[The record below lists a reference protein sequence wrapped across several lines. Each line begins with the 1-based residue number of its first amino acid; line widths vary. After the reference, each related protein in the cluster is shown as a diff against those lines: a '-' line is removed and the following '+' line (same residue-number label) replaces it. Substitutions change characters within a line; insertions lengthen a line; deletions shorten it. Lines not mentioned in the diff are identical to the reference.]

1 MELYCAFFK
10 ILRHNIRN
18 IIIYILI
25 LLGLIVLLT
34 FQIQNIKYANAV
46 SMTEEYEKIW
56 EDYIETEPAGV
67 TFHLYSSL
75 DVTDSRELKLYY
87 FFNYV
92 AFSIMSITATGIAI
106 MLAEFQ
112 NDSTD
117 RRIRSALVQERK
129 LLFLYM
135 SAGLMLVIGI
145 WSIHILAAICLLGR
159 IVFSMK
165 GMLAALNMLALAVSA
180 HGFANLSM
188 QFIKNKK
195 RIGITINMLILIM
208 CLISG
213 VFTPQY
219 LLGDTAKAI
228 AVLMPTYWYVKA
240 GDIISSNQFIET
252 FNYVEIIRYIVI
264 QFLFAI
270 AMYVIALVIS
280 KAREDE
286 AGGAL
291 KNV

>member
-18 IIIYILI
+18 VIIYILI
-25 LLGLIVLLT
+25 LLGLIILLT

-56 EDYIETEPAGV
+56 ENYIETEPAEV

-75 DVTDSRELKLYY
+75 DVTDSKELKLYY

-112 NDSTD
+112 NENTD

-129 LLFLYM
+129 LLFLYI

-145 WSIHILAAICLLGR
+145 WFIHILAAIFLLGR

-180 HGFANLSM
+180 HGFANLIM

-208 CLISG
+208 CLVSG

-270 AMYVIALVIS
+270 AMYVITLVIN

-286 AGGAL
+286 AGGVL

>member
-10 ILRHNIRN
+10 ILKHNIRN
-18 IIIYILI
+18 VIIYILI
-25 LLGLIVLLT
+25 LLGLIILLT

-56 EDYIETEPAGV
+56 EDYIEKEPAGV

-75 DVTDSRELKLYY
+75 DITDSRELKLYY

-112 NDSTD
+112 NDNTD

-129 LLFLYM
+129 LLFLYI

-145 WSIHILAAICLLGR
+145 WFIHILAAIFLLGQ
-159 IVFSMK
+159 IVFSIK

-180 HGFANLSM
+180 HGFANLIM
-188 QFIKNKK
+188 QFIRNKK

-240 GDIISSNQFIET
+240 GDIICSNQFIET

-270 AMYVIALVIS
+270 AMYVIALVIN

-286 AGGAL
+286 AGGVL

>member
-10 ILRHNIRN
+10 ILKHNIRN
-18 IIIYILI
+18 VIIYILI
-25 LLGLIVLLT
+25 LLGLIILLT

-56 EDYIETEPAGV
+56 EDYIEKEPAGV

-75 DVTDSRELKLYY
+75 DITDSRELKLYY

-112 NDSTD
+112 NDNTD

-129 LLFLYM
+129 LLFLYI

-145 WSIHILAAICLLGR
+145 WFIHILAAIFLLGQ
-159 IVFSMK
+159 IVFSIK

-180 HGFANLSM
+180 HGFANLIM
-188 QFIKNKK
+188 QFIRNKK

-208 CLISG
+208 CLVSG

-240 GDIISSNQFIET
+240 GDIICSNQFIET

-270 AMYVIALVIS
+270 AMYVIALVIN

-286 AGGAL
+286 AGGVL